1 MTPSGPS
8 SELPRSLGVFD
19 AVLVGLGAMLGAGIF
34 AALGPAAAAGG
45 SGLLAGLAV
54 AGLIAYC
61 NAVSSARLAVRYP
74 VSGGAY
80 VYGRERLGPFWGY
93 LAGWAFI
100 VGKTASC
107 AAMAL
112 TVGFYLWPA
121 HAHLVAV
128 SAVVVVTVVNCA
140 GVQKSAG
147 VTRLIVL
154 LVLAAY
160 GYAKLFSGRAAYI
173 HVGALIGAISWNLVT
188 WWYGIPSSSSHALIG
203 GIVGA
208 VIAKA
213 GIGEELPEVNFSDYG
228 DTRYLHLGTEWVQG
242 SMRLDTPFD
251 IELEYVQRMMAWLL
265 FVEPTS
271 VTKRHAMQLGLGA
284 GAITKFCHKKLR
296 LCATAIELNPQ
307 VLAVCRAWFKL
318 PPDGPKLRVVL
329 ADAAQEIRN
338 PMWLGTVDAL
348 CVDLYDDNAAAPVL
362 DSAEFYADCRALL
375 SEGGCMTVNL
385 FGRASSFAQSVEKLA
400 AVFGEDALWAFKPT
414 REGNTVVLAQRT
426 PSRFKRG
433 ELAARC
439 ADIQERW
446 GIPTAKWV
454 RGFKPLAD

>member
-1 MTPSGPS
+1 M
-8 SELPRSLGVFD
+8 
-19 AVLVGLGAMLGAGIF
+19 
-34 AALGPAAAAGG
+34 
-45 SGLLAGLAV
+45 
-54 AGLIAYC
+54 
-61 NAVSSARLAVRYP
+61 
-74 VSGGAY
+74 
-80 VYGRERLGPFWGY
+80 
-93 LAGWAFI
+93 
-100 VGKTASC
+100 C
-107 AAMAL
+107 A
-112 TVGFYLWPA
+112 P
-121 HAHLVAV
+121 
-128 SAVVVVTVVNCA
+128 
-140 GVQKSAG
+140 
-147 VTRLIVL
+147 
-154 LVLAAY
+154 
-160 GYAKLFSGRAAYI
+160 
-173 HVGALIGAISWNLVT
+173 
-188 WWYGIPSSSSHALIG
+188 
-203 GIVGA
+203 
-208 VIAKA
+208 
-213 GIGEELPEVNFSDYG
+213 
-228 DTRYLHLGTEWVQG
+228 
-242 SMRLDTPFD
+242 
-251 IELEYVQRMMAWLL
+251 
-265 FVEPTS
+265 
-271 VTKRHAMQLGLGA
+271 
-284 GAITKFCHKKLR
+284 
-296 LCATAIELNPQ
+296 AIELNPQ

-400 AVFGEDALWAFKPT
+400 AVVGEDALWAFKAT